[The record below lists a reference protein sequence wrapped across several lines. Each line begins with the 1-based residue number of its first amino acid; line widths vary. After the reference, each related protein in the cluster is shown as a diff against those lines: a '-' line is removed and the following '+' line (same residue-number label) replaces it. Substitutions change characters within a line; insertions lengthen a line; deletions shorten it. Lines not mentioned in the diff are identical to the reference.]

1 MSLMGAH
8 SRGVQRLLLPVV
20 FALLVGAATPLSDIE
35 SELSAFSLSN
45 DYTPSP
51 KTAARQRV
59 PQPATPP
66 AATAAAQPRALFQP
80 PSFFQQPYII
90 QQPAAPPRQPTLI
103 SLNTQHSSHHH
114 RHHHHYHRNRREQYR
129 PQQPYLQQQPPQP
142 AFQQGVS
149 NTCQARALAQRQS
162 CGVRFACFI
171 TACEVTGAFS
181 SRQCDPASAQCWC
194 TDLDGQEV
202 DRTRMR
208 VKSAAS
214 TGALSAQCEQLRA
227 TATAKLQATP
237 HPQKQQEATGDA
249 RTLSLA
255 EIRAIIVR
263 SAQQT
268 AAQQANA
275 AAAAAASL
283 HEKPIP
289 AATQAQAEAEV
300 HAEVPS
306 QPSQP
311 AQPAHSAKRPR
322 SCASY
327 CHGQCAVS
335 MDISGCLKTCSKA
348 CQ

>member
-1 MSLMGAH
+1 MSLMGAR
-8 SRGVQRLLLPVV
+8 SPGMQTLLLPVV
-20 FALLVGAATPLSDIE
+20 FALLAGVATPLSDIE

-51 KTAARQRV
+51 KTTAATRSRV
-59 PQPATPP
+59 PQPANPP
-66 AATAAAQPRALFQP
+66 AATAAAPFQP

-90 QQPAAPPRQPTLI
+90 QQPAPPQQPTLI
-103 SLNTQHSSHHH
+103 SLNTRHSSHR
-114 RHHHHYHRNRREQYR
+114 RHHHHHQHRDHHQQYR
-129 PQQPYLQQQPPQP
+129 PQQPYLQQPPQP

-149 NTCQARALAQRQS
+149 STCQARALAQRQS
-162 CGVRFACFI
+162 CGMRFACFI

-194 TDLDGQEV
+194 TDLDGEEV

-208 VKSAAS
+208 VKSAVSA
-214 TGALSAQCEQLRA
+214 GALSAQCEQLRA
-227 TATAKLQATP
+227 TATAKLQASQ
-237 HPQKQQEATGDA
+237 HPQKQQEATGDT

-255 EIRAIIVR
+255 EIKAIITR

-275 AAAAAASL
+275 DAAAAAPL
-283 HEKPIP
+283 HEESIP
-289 AATQAQAEAEV
+289 AASLAQAEAEV

-311 AQPAHSAKRPR
+311 AQPVHSAKRPR

-327 CHGQCAVS
+327 CHGHCAVS

-348 CQ
+348 CQQ